1 MSYKVLPEEIIVL
14 CTNEHVQYIT
24 WVVGEHHDRAYEHA
38 PPSTGTCISS
48 PREQVPTKLQKHLS
62 RRGRNAPGMAAQGG
76 LAAWAE
82 TGRGKRRG
90 KIADDAPAFTN
101 YIHHQEGHEA
111 VDQEGEEGAEAV
123 GYVT

>member
-1 MSYKVLPEEIIVL
+1 MHHHPLVHAYLV
-14 CTNEHVQYIT
+14 HVEKSPLSCRST
-24 WVVGEHHDRAYEHA
+24 CRAA
-38 PPSTGTCISS
+38 DVMLLGW
-48 PREQVPTKLQKHLS
+48 
-62 RRGRNAPGMAAQGG
+62 RRKGV